1 MSSVVPHPQVQ
12 LQYTQ
17 EVNRLLPGGRT
28 EARVY
33 ASFNVGADGPFSVEV
48 PAAGFTADILWTAIN
63 AKADELAM
71 IRGAKK

>member
-1 MSSVVPHPQVQ
+1 MSSVVPNPAVH
-12 LQYTQ
+12 LLYSQ

-48 PAAGFTADILWTAIN
+48 VSEGFTADALWTAIN
-63 AKADELAM
+63 AKADELAR
-71 IRGAKK
+71 IRATK

>member
-1 MSSVVPHPQVQ
+1 MSSVVPNPAVR
-12 LQYTQ
+12 LLYSQ

-48 PAAGFTADILWTAIN
+48 TSEGFTADSLWTAIN
-63 AKADELAM
+63 AKADELAR
-71 IRGAKK
+71 IRATK